1 MTRRKLVAGAAV
13 LGLATAG
20 TSAAVA
26 ATHSK
31 AAPTRTNIDAVQKVK
46 VKINR
51 FIQDGVR
58 WQHDTYLIRHNGT
71 LHVVNKSPGEGGHS
85 WTVVKVKDEPKTVGQ
100 INRCKICETLG
111 QAHGANPNSEGPPQF
126 TYLENGK
133 GQNTP
138 PKVDR
143 PGDSAFIA
151 DKRNA
156 FVNLKVTAKKGTT
169 LHFMCLIHPWMQAV
183 VKVR

>member
-1 MTRRKLVAGAAV
+1 MSRRKLVVGAAALA
-13 LGLATAG
+13 LGTAG
-20 TSAAVA
+20 TGAAVA
-26 ATHSK
+26 ATH
-31 AAPTRTNIDAVQKVK
+31 ARTVPKRANIDAVQKVK

-58 WQHDTYLIRHNGT
+58 WQKDTYFVRHNGT

-85 WTVVKVKDEPKTVGQ
+85 FTVVKEKDLPKTVAQ
-100 INRCKICETLG
+100 INRCKICQTLG

-126 TYLENGK
+126 LYLENGK

-138 PKVDR
+138 PNVDR

-156 FVNLKVTAKKGTT
+156 TVNLKITAKKGKT
-169 LHFMCLIHPWMQAV
+169 LYFMCLIHPWMQAKI
-183 VKVR
+183 KVR